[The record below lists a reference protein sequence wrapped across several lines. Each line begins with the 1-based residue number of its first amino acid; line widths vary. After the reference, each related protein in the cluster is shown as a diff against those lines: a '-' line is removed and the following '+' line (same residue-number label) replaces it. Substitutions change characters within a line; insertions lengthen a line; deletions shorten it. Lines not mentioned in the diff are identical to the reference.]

1 MSYKMHVRSPCSF
14 FLVASQGQLAAMG
27 AHVRSNAICR
37 TDWVTPAAV
46 LPVFEI
52 G

>member
-1 MSYKMHVRSPCSF
+1 MQF